1 MKIGLLTLLLAAVI
15 FLVCSCSPE
24 KKPIQNPDNSKT
36 GGTPMEV
43 IFFSFQHTA
52 SNTDDCYYFEVA
64 RQENGIR
71 LYAEELFSGGRIA
84 DTVIQEPV
92 LEQLSALG
100 AQYRLDRWNGFDKN
114 KKNIRDGSSFTL
126 NMELADGSTISA
138 HGNNAF
144 PENYSDVH
152 SSVRSL
158 YQNLIDRYC
167 VRDGD
172 QTPEDGTATVKKDI
186 NAPKSI
192 VSHEINTLTTRFFC
206 LDRDDPAQ
214 GTHYAFRIS
223 PKDSGQWL
231 LSSETAA
238 EKSLSIDATALR
250 TIQNLIDTYAL
261 AANNGLYSVTAGL
274 PVEFSPCSLAVEYA
288 SGERLEFT
296 MDGDPEAAWCTAFRD
311 HFLKLLSEGGISL
324 V

>member
-1 MKIGLLTLLLAAVI
+1 MKISLLTLLLAAVI
-15 FLVCSCSPE
+15 FLVCFWSSE
-24 KKPIQNPDNSKT
+24 KKPIQNPDDSET
-36 GGTPMEV
+36 GGIPMEV

-52 SNTDDCYYFEVA
+52 SNTGDCYYFKVT

-71 LYAEELFSGGRIA
+71 LYAEELFSSGRIA

-92 LEQLSALG
+92 LEQLSALA

-114 KKNIRDGSSFTL
+114 KKNVRDGSSFTL
-126 NMELADGSTISA
+126 NMELADGGTISA

-152 SSVRSL
+152 SFVRAL
-158 YQNLIDRYC
+158 YQDLLDRYC
-167 VRDGD
+167 VRNGD
-172 QTPEDGTATVKKDI
+172 QTPEDGTATVKRDI

-206 LDRDDPAQ
+206 LDSDDPSQ

-223 PKDSGQWL
+223 PKDSGLWL

-238 EKSLSIDATALR
+238 EKSLTIDATALR
-250 TIQNLIDTYAL
+250 AIRNLIDTYAL

-274 PVEFSPCSLAVEYA
+274 PVEYSPCSLAVEYA

-296 MDGDPEAAWCTAFRD
+296 MDGDPEAAWCAAFRD
-311 HFLKLLSEGGISL
+311 HFLKLLSEGGIRPA
-324 V
+324 

>member
-1 MKIGLLTLLLAAVI
+1 
-15 FLVCSCSPE
+15 
-24 KKPIQNPDNSKT
+24 
-36 GGTPMEV
+36 MEV
-43 IFFSFQHTA
+43 IFFSFRHVA
-52 SNTDDCYYFEVA
+52 SNACDCYRFEVI

-84 DTVIQEPV
+84 DTIIQEPV
-92 LEQLSALG
+92 LEQLSALA

-114 KKNIRDGSSFTL
+114 KKNVRDGSSFTL
-126 NMELADGSTISA
+126 NIELADGSTISA
-138 HGNNAF
+138 HGNNTF

-152 SSVRSL
+152 SSVWSL
-158 YQNLIDRYC
+158 YQDLIDRYY
-167 VRDGD
+167 VQNGD
-172 QTPEDGTATVKKDI
+172 QPPDDGAATVKQDI
-186 NAPKSI
+186 NAPQSI

-206 LDRDDPAQ
+206 LNTDDPAQ
-214 GTHYAFRIS
+214 GTRYAFRIS
-223 PKDSGQWL
+223 PKDSGLWL

-238 EKSLSIDATALR
+238 EKSLTIDATALR

-274 PVEFSPCSLAVEYA
+274 PAEFSPCSLSVEYA

-296 MDGDPEAAWCTAFRD
+296 MDGDPEAAWCAAFRD
-311 HFLKLLSEGGISL
+311 HFLKLLSEGGISP